1 MGNEQPKKQPPPQQS
16 PSDKLFETIFEFK
29 MQAKELGKQA
39 KKSEKERDVMYEK
52 VKKAISENK
61 PEAAKLYATDAIR
74 KRNEAVKY
82 EMLSYKLEAVHSK
95 LKSAYQTTKLNENM
109 SKIVNSM
116 SNALGTMDLVKI
128 SENMGQFEKMFDDL
142 DANAQL
148 MDKAMDNID
157 AGSYAERDV
166 SNLIMQ
172 VAQMNSMQVSNQF
185 DEIVQNSDPKL
196 VNELIQKE
204 KVQIQPQNN

>member
-1 MGNEQPKKQPPPQQS
+1 MGNKQEPQPPQKS
-16 PSDKLFETIFEFK
+16 PSDQLFETIFEFK
-29 MQAKELGKQA
+29 MQAKELSKQS
-39 KKSEKERDVMYEK
+39 KKLEKERDQMYER
-52 VKKAISENK
+52 VKKAIADNK

-82 EMLSYKLEAVHSK
+82 EILSYKLEAVHSK

-109 SKIVNSM
+109 SKSVISM
-116 SNALGTMDLVKI
+116 QNALGTMDLVKI
-128 SENMGQFEKMFDDL
+128 SENMNSFEKMFDDL

-172 VAQMNSMQVSNQF
+172 VAQMNSIQVSKEF
-185 DEIVQNSDPKL
+185 DDIVQNSDPKV
-196 VNELIQKE
+196 VNEMISKE
-204 KVQIQPQNN
+204 KSLNKGLA